1 MRLKS
6 PFRIDQLASSI
17 TRRNPRG
24 RKLALHDWKR
34 FIPETVLLCAI
45 IVAIDVLF
53 FGGDR
58 FGGFR
63 FSPFWIPVLLASAQ
77 YGLIGGAF
85 AATAATIAL
94 YAGAMP
100 AQGAHQDFYDYAS
113 MLVEQPASWFGV
125 AIVMGGLRTLH
136 IHKDAQIRRSLAETE
151 ERLSTC
157 VLGLS
162 RATAE
167 IENLERRIATDTGT
181 VSRLLR
187 GIAAID
193 AGSQKT
199 LAASLGPLI
208 ADALSAS
215 TYTFYMRT
223 SYGLEPVFSVDEEGA
238 AVSEPGPIAAA
249 AFESLA
255 ANPQTVVRSDPN
267 AGQLL
272 PPGALML
279 APIAGASGQ
288 LRGALVIDRV
298 RAPPHAHAAVAQR
311 ANNLGRVIGNMLE
324 TTDRS
329 GAAGRDADDRRATLA
344 SEG

>member
-1 MRLKS
+1 MRFKS
-6 PFRIDQLASSI
+6 PFRLDSL
-17 TRRNPRG
+17 TNPLKRRRAG
-24 RKLALHDWKR
+24 REVALHDWKR
-34 FIPETVLLCAI
+34 FIPETLLICALV
-45 IVAIDVLF
+45 VAVDMLF

-58 FGGFR
+58 FAGFR

-85 AATAATIAL
+85 AATAATVAL
-94 YAGAMP
+94 YAFVMP

-136 IHKDAQIRRSLAETE
+136 IHKDAQVRRSLAETE

-167 IENLERRIATDTGT
+167 IESLERRIATDTGT

-187 GIAAID
+187 GIATLD
-193 AGSQKT
+193 SSTQKA
-199 LAASLGPLI
+199 LANSIGPLI

-215 TYTFYMRT
+215 TYTFYVRT
-223 SYGLEPVFSVDEEGA
+223 SYGLEPIFAVDEEGA
-238 AVSEPGPIAAA
+238 AAGEPGPIAAQ
-249 AFESLA
+249 AFEMLA
-255 ANPQTVVRSDPN
+255 ANPQTVMRSD
-267 AGQLL
+267 AHAAQLL
-272 PPGALML
+272 PAGALML
-279 APIAGASGQ
+279 APIVGASGQ

-298 RAPPHAHAAVAQR
+298 RAPQHAHTAISQR
-311 ANNLGRVIGNMLE
+311 ANNLGRVIGNLLE
-324 TTDRS
+324 LNERNSATAQD
-329 GAAGRDADDRRATLA
+329 AGERRTTLA